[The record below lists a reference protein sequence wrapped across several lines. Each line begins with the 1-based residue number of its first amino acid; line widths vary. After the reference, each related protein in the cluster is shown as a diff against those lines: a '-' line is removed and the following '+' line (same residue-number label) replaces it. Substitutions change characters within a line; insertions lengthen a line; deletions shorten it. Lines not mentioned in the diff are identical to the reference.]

1 MTCANLT
8 SFFFSRTRCRRNW
21 LFTRRTLTSLMPSWT
36 CCSRK
41 GKRRRWHWKTEM
53 ERRITSI
60 PKYPPFSPPPTQSRP
75 LCWKYCHGPT
85 YILLPVRSSFFF
97 QNRLDSCG
105 FFLWASVGIV
115 YESSIWYLIFLIFIK
130 WNPLLKSKIFW
141 WLVTEELRCLVP
153 EITFTLTFL
162 KRSMCLFLRT
172 HLF

>member
-85 YILLPVRSSFFF
+85 YILLPVRSSFFPKSTGF
-97 QNRLDSCG
+97 LWLFFVSLRRYCLRKLNLVFD
-105 FFLWASVGIV
+105 FFLFLLNEILSLNPR
-115 YESSIWYLIFLIFIK
+115 SSGGW
-130 WNPLLKSKIFW
+130 LLKNWGVWFQRLPSHWPF
-141 WLVTEELRCLVP
+141 
-153 EITFTLTFL
+153 
-162 KRSMCLFLRT
+162 
-172 HLF
+172 